1 MQQRGCK
8 DASHWKEEE
17 VNRSNNH
24 EIVCCMEGWAIRI
37 LSSLMQK
44 SLKTSNAKGS
54 RSVWWKIHLCSI
66 PKRSFYMMGGIY
78 VENRCC
84 FSPETTMNIGDDKKK
99 SSRPDRNNSHRD
111 TMQLKATK

>member
-1 MQQRGCK
+1 
-8 DASHWKEEE
+8 
-17 VNRSNNH
+17 
-24 EIVCCMEGWAIRI
+24 
-37 LSSLMQK
+37 
-44 SLKTSNAKGS
+44 
-54 RSVWWKIHLCSI
+54 
-66 PKRSFYMMGGIY
+66 MMGGIY